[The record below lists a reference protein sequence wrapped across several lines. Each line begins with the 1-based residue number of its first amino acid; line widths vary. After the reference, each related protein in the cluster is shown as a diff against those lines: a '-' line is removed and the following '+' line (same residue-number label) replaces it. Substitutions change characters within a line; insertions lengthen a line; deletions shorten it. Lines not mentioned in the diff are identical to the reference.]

1 MAVHLFE
8 TEDAE
13 KYGVTAAVL
22 LYNIRHWCEKN
33 AANDKHYHEGQF
45 WTYNSVKAFEELFPY
60 LTAKQIRTALEKLE
74 ECGAIKTGNFND
86 SKYDRTMWYS
96 CQIDLPKKANGNAKQ
111 GNSHTYVN
119 TDKNPTARDACF
131 ERFWMSYP
139 KKVGK
144 DAAQRA
150 WQKIK
155 APSDTLD
162 AILHALTWQTRSEQ
176 WMRDGGQYIPNP
188 ATYLNQGRWKD
199 ERPAG
204 IPERSSL
211 FSGVL

>member
-1 MAVHLFE
+1 M
-8 TEDAE
+8 TW
-13 KYGVTAAVL
+13 AAKQNAGSAAGKLVL
-22 LYNIRHWCEKN
+22 LMLANHANGHTGQCNPRHKLLAEVCEMSVDTLKN
-33 AANDKHYHEGQF
+33 H
-45 WTYNSVKAFEELFPY
+45 L
-60 LTAKQIRTALEKLE
+60 RKLE
-74 ECGAIKTGNFND
+74 ESGLIEIIPQYAEGV
-86 SKYDRTMWYS
+86 
-96 CQIDLPKKANGNAKQ
+96 QLPNQYRLNMQGGGCEKQ
-111 GNSHTYVN
+111 GDGGGEFHRGGGG
-119 TDKNPTARDACF
+119 KNPPPYNQEVNRETNHTARDACF
-131 ERFWMSYP
+131 ERFWMAYP

-176 WMRDGGQYIPNP
+176 WVRDGGQYIPNP

-211 FSGVL
+211 FAGVL